1 VVEVPLVSFFN
12 SLAFSAPP
20 HPLHLPPPTSFCP
33 SKMSSKPLTQDNVMS
48 IAREKGFIAFTATA
62 IPCFG
67 LSYYLHLKH
76 PIYSRR
82 FAPSAKVGLPLMA
95 SMFMGSLYFELAMFD
110 AHRNPENWDAET
122 GDQKK
127 VAAKPQKSIPAH
139 HWVMNRIHD
148 RPFYFAT
155 MMAVPLAGSI
165 MYTRMKEPHLTF
177 SQALLQTRVVSH
189 HRLLFHLNT
198 YSSVPPF
205 LDGPIWCSGNCIDHR
220 WCQSLR

>member
-1 VVEVPLVSFFN
+1 
-12 SLAFSAPP
+12 
-20 HPLHLPPPTSFCP
+20 
-33 SKMSSKPLTQDNVMS
+33 MS

-62 IPCFG
+62 IPAFG
-67 LSYYLHLKH
+67 LSYWLHLKNAT
-76 PIYSRR
+76 YRSR

-127 VAAKPQKSIPAH
+127 VLAKPQKSIPAH

-177 SQALLQTRVVSH
+177 SQALLQTRVVRFVIPH
-189 HRLLFHLNT
+189 FLL
-198 YSSVPPF
+198 SSYYF
-205 LDGPIWCSGNCIDHR
+205 
-220 WCQSLR
+220 